1 MNCNTQNAKIKSITE
16 KTLIVG
22 IDVGSETHYA
32 RAFDWRNIEFSKKPF
47 AFSNDE
53 AGFASFKAWLED
65 IKEKFGKTIV
75 LPGMEPTGHYWFNLG
90 AFLQDN
96 GMKPVHVNPHHV
108 HKSKE
113 LDDNNPSKDPKTIAA
128 LVNEGRFN
136 YPYIPTGVYAEIRS
150 LYGLQVMTQEAL
162 IRVKNRI
169 ARWLS
174 IYFPEYKDV
183 YRSCDAISGVMVLKV
198 CPLPADIVML
208 GADGVNKIWRDAKL
222 RAAGMKR
229 ARPLVEAAKH
239 SVGSTESPEAA
250 KYEMELLLGDYEVY
264 TKRLARRGVDVYT
277 NVNELSECVE
287 LDDDFRII
295 LFRIEA
301 LYTDKKPLVDNA
313 SVEIKRAF
321 WKDFR
326 WFSSNN
332 MDWAVAECQQY
343 GTVNSYLDLLYEFH
357 ENRNLTPEQLL
368 EKMQRI
374 DVMERGSIN
383 SMTDHYLKE
392 LLKPLQEQCIEDRDK
407 CAKIAHIEIAFFYL
421 LDWEDMKCFQKE
433 IKHDPEMYAEMVSII
448 FRHDGDDP
456 EERKTEEFR
465 NYAQV
470 IHRLFDMAK
479 FCPCEENGTVSYDE
493 IKVWVDKLIRILDS
507 NHQKEM
513 FGYVLGRLFAYAPK
527 TADGHYPCEAV
538 CQIIEEYGDESL
550 LSEYRCELFN
560 KREIFSPSA
569 GRAEK
574 DIAEGY
580 KDNAEFLSIK
590 YPKTADVF
598 FKMSQSYVYDSD
610 LERRR
615 AENGYF

>member
-1 MNCNTQNAKIKSITE
+1 MYDTN
-16 KTLIVG
+16 LG
-22 IDVGSETHYA
+22 YIDLLLKATDFKPQ
-32 RAFDWRNIEFSKKPF
+32 RWNDLLNIYDEVEPDIRKK
-47 AFSNDE
+47 
-53 AGFASFKAWLED
+53 
-65 IKEKFGKTIV
+65 IKEKLLFEIAQMDDDERLIIKNNIRRLVYKHRYFASAEWAMGEDLIGEMLDILDSINFTQQEYDFEYLFRPSYDGIILDPVPYDVDDKRDINESKTKDLLVKKLNEFKENNYSLELLSKLCAQEKSSYLGRV
-75 LPGMEPTGHYWFNLG
+75 LSDYW
-90 AFLQDN
+90 A
-96 GMKPVHVNPHHV
+96 
-108 HKSKE
+108 
-113 LDDNNPSKDPKTIAA
+113 DDFFDKNVFA
-128 LVNEGRFN
+128 
-136 YPYIPTGVYAEIRS
+136 S
-150 LYGLQVMTQEAL
+150 LYKCQSKHEMA
-162 IRVKNRI
+162 I
-169 ARWLS
+169 
-174 IYFPEYKDV
+174 EY
-183 YRSCDAISGVMVLKV
+183 IEG
-198 CPLPADIVML
+198 
-208 GADGVNKIWRDAKL
+208 
-222 RAAGMKR
+222 
-229 ARPLVEAAKH
+229 
-239 SVGSTESPEAA
+239 
-250 KYEMELLLGDYEVY
+250 
-264 TKRLARRGVDVYT
+264 LARRGVDVYT

-343 GTVNSYLDLLYEFH
+343 GTVNTYLDLLYRFH

-374 DVMERGSIN
+374 DVMERGSNN

-433 IKHDPEMYAEMVSII
+433 IKHDPEMYAEMVSVI

-465 NYAQV
+465 NYAKV

-513 FGYVLGRLFAYAPK
+513 FGYVLGRLFVYAPK
-527 TADGHYPCEAV
+527 AADGHYPCEAV

-550 LSEYRCELFN
+550 LSEYRCELSN
-560 KREIFSPSA
+560 KRGIFSPSA

-574 DIAEGY
+574 DIAEDY
-580 KDNAEFLSIK
+580 KDNADFLSIK

-598 FKMSQSYVYDSD
+598 FKMSQRYVYDSD

>member
-1 MNCNTQNAKIKSITE
+1 MDDKRDINESKTKDLLVKKLNEFKENNYSLELLSKLCAQEKSSY
-16 KTLIVG
+16 LGRVLS
-22 IDVGSETHYA
+22 DYWA
-32 RAFDWRNIEFSKKPF
+32 DDFFDKNV
-47 AFSNDE
+47 
-53 AGFASFKAWLED
+53 FASLYKC
-65 IKEKFGKTIV
+65 
-75 LPGMEPTGHYWFNLG
+75 
-90 AFLQDN
+90 Q
-96 GMKPVHVNPHHV
+96 
-108 HKSKE
+108 SKHE
-113 LDDNNPSKDPKTIAA
+113 MAIEYI
-128 LVNEGRFN
+128 EG
-136 YPYIPTGVYAEIRS
+136 
-150 LYGLQVMTQEAL
+150 
-162 IRVKNRI
+162 
-169 ARWLS
+169 
-174 IYFPEYKDV
+174 
-183 YRSCDAISGVMVLKV
+183 
-198 CPLPADIVML
+198 
-208 GADGVNKIWRDAKL
+208 
-222 RAAGMKR
+222 
-229 ARPLVEAAKH
+229 
-239 SVGSTESPEAA
+239 
-250 KYEMELLLGDYEVY
+250 
-264 TKRLARRGVDVYT
+264 LARRGVDVYT
-277 NVNELSECVE
+277 NVNELGE

-343 GTVNSYLDLLYEFH
+343 GTVNTYLDLLYRFH

-374 DVMERGSIN
+374 DVMERGSNN

-433 IKHDPEMYAEMVSII
+433 IKHDPEMYAEMVSVI

-465 NYAQV
+465 NYAKV

-527 TADGHYPCEAV
+527 AADGHYPCEAV

-560 KREIFSPSA
+560 KRGIFSPSA

-574 DIAEGY
+574 DIAEDY
-580 KDNAEFLSIK
+580 KDNADFLSIK

-598 FKMSQSYVYDSD
+598 FKMSQRYVYDSD

>member
-1 MNCNTQNAKIKSITE
+1 MYDTNLGYIDLLLKATDFKPQRWNDLLSIYDE
-16 KTLIVG
+16 VDPDI
-22 IDVGSETHYA
+22 
-32 RAFDWRNIEFSKKPF
+32 RKK
-47 AFSNDE
+47 
-53 AGFASFKAWLED
+53 
-65 IKEKFGKTIV
+65 IKEKLLFEIAQMDDDERLIIKNNIRRVVYKHRYFASAEWAMGEDLIGEMLDILDSINFTQQEYDFEYLFRPSYDGIILDPVPYDVDDKRDINESKTKDLLVKKINEFKENNYSLELLSKLCAKEKSSYLGRV
-75 LPGMEPTGHYWFNLG
+75 LSDYW
-90 AFLQDN
+90 D
-96 GMKPVHVNPHHV
+96 
-108 HKSKE
+108 
-113 LDDNNPSKDPKTIAA
+113 DDNFDKNVFA
-128 LVNEGRFN
+128 
-136 YPYIPTGVYAEIRS
+136 S
-150 LYGLQVMTQEAL
+150 LYKCQSKHEMA
-162 IRVKNRI
+162 I
-169 ARWLS
+169 
-174 IYFPEYKDV
+174 EY
-183 YRSCDAISGVMVLKV
+183 IEG
-198 CPLPADIVML
+198 
-208 GADGVNKIWRDAKL
+208 
-222 RAAGMKR
+222 
-229 ARPLVEAAKH
+229 
-239 SVGSTESPEAA
+239 
-250 KYEMELLLGDYEVY
+250 
-264 TKRLARRGVDVYT
+264 LARRGVDVYT

-470 IHRLFDMAK
+470 IHELS
-479 FCPCEENGTVSYDE
+479 VS
-493 IKVWVDKLIRILDS
+493 S
-507 NHQKEM
+507 
-513 FGYVLGRLFAYAPK
+513 
-527 TADGHYPCEAV
+527 
-538 CQIIEEYGDESL
+538 
-550 LSEYRCELFN
+550 
-560 KREIFSPSA
+560 
-569 GRAEK
+569 
-574 DIAEGY
+574 
-580 KDNAEFLSIK
+580 
-590 YPKTADVF
+590 
-598 FKMSQSYVYDSD
+598 
-610 LERRR
+610 
-615 AENGYF
+615 

>member
-1 MNCNTQNAKIKSITE
+1 MLEIFIYHDTNLGYIDLLLKATDFKPQRWNDLLSIYDE
-16 KTLIVG
+16 VDPDI
-22 IDVGSETHYA
+22 
-32 RAFDWRNIEFSKKPF
+32 RKK
-47 AFSNDE
+47 
-53 AGFASFKAWLED
+53 
-65 IKEKFGKTIV
+65 IKEKLLF
-75 LPGMEPTGHYWFNLG
+75 E
-90 AFLQDN
+90 
-96 GMKPVHVNPHHV
+96 
-108 HKSKE
+108 
-113 LDDNNPSKDPKTIAA
+113 IA
-128 LVNEGRFN
+128 
-136 YPYIPTGVYAEIRS
+136 
-150 LYGLQVMTQEAL
+150 QM
-162 IRVKNRI
+162 
-169 ARWLS
+169 
-174 IYFPEYKDV
+174 
-183 YRSCDAISGVMVLKV
+183 
-198 CPLPADIVML
+198 
-208 GADGVNKIWRDAKL
+208 
-222 RAAGMKR
+222 
-229 ARPLVEAAKH
+229 
-239 SVGSTESPEAA
+239 
-250 KYEMELLLGDYEVY
+250 
-264 TKRLARRGVDVYT
+264 
-277 NVNELSECVE
+277 
-287 LDDDFRII
+287 DDDERLII
-295 LFRIEA
+295 KNNIRRVVYKHRYFASAEWAMGEDLIGEMLDILDSINFTQQEYDFEYLFR
-301 LYTDKKPLVDNA
+301 P
-313 SVEIKRAF
+313 
-321 WKDFR
+321 
-326 WFSSNN
+326 
-332 MDWAVAECQQY
+332 
-343 GTVNSYLDLLYEFH
+343 SYD
-357 ENRNLTPEQLL
+357 
-368 EKMQRI
+368 
-374 DVMERGSIN
+374 
-383 SMTDHYLKE
+383 
-392 LLKPLQEQCIEDRDK
+392 
-407 CAKIAHIEIAFFYL
+407 
-421 LDWEDMKCFQKE
+421 
-433 IKHDPEMYAEMVSII
+433 AEMVSII

>member
-1 MNCNTQNAKIKSITE
+1 MCEYLIGEMLDILESINFTQQEYDFEYLFRPSYDGIILDPVPYDVDDKRDINESKTKDLLVKKINEFKENNYSLELLSKLCAQEKSSY
-16 KTLIVG
+16 LGRVLS
-22 IDVGSETHYA
+22 DYWDDDN
-32 RAFDWRNIEFSKKPF
+32 FDKNV
-47 AFSNDE
+47 
-53 AGFASFKAWLED
+53 FASLYKC
-65 IKEKFGKTIV
+65 
-75 LPGMEPTGHYWFNLG
+75 
-90 AFLQDN
+90 Q
-96 GMKPVHVNPHHV
+96 
-108 HKSKE
+108 SKHE
-113 LDDNNPSKDPKTIAA
+113 MAIEYI
-128 LVNEGRFN
+128 EG
-136 YPYIPTGVYAEIRS
+136 
-150 LYGLQVMTQEAL
+150 
-162 IRVKNRI
+162 
-169 ARWLS
+169 
-174 IYFPEYKDV
+174 
-183 YRSCDAISGVMVLKV
+183 
-198 CPLPADIVML
+198 
-208 GADGVNKIWRDAKL
+208 
-222 RAAGMKR
+222 
-229 ARPLVEAAKH
+229 
-239 SVGSTESPEAA
+239 
-250 KYEMELLLGDYEVY
+250 
-264 TKRLARRGVDVYT
+264 LARRGVDVYT

-527 TADGHYPCEAV
+527 AADGHYPCEAV

-560 KREIFSPSA
+560 KRGIFSPSA

-574 DIAEGY
+574 DIAEDY
-580 KDNAEFLSIK
+580 KDNADFLSIK

-598 FKMSQSYVYDSD
+598 FKMSQRYVYDSD

>member
-1 MNCNTQNAKIKSITE
+1 MIIETALVELAKAGGTE
-16 KTLIVG
+16 LFISSSESLLKKVKT
-22 IDVGSETHYA
+22 A
-32 RAFDWRNIEFSKKPF
+32 K
-47 AFSNDE
+47 
-53 AGFASFKAWLED
+53 D
-65 IKEKFGKTIV
+65 IKQLFINTGEFFVDYENDADQLFDDMANVLSKENMTKLANELKDEPGYKLKDRLLNSLMGIMKEYEIPHGMALSYANAILFAIMGQLPVVAPDKYDRAYQAEWKAEQEECFKELAEKF
-75 LPGMEPTGHYWFNLG
+75 E
-90 AFLQDN
+90 
-96 GMKPVHVNPHHV
+96 
-108 HKSKE
+108 
-113 LDDNNPSKDPKTIAA
+113 
-128 LVNEGRFN
+128 R
-136 YPYIPTGVYAEIRS
+136 
-150 LYGLQVMTQEAL
+150 
-162 IRVKNRI
+162 
-169 ARWLS
+169 
-174 IYFPEYKDV
+174 
-183 YRSCDAISGVMVLKV
+183 
-198 CPLPADIVML
+198 
-208 GADGVNKIWRDAKL
+208 
-222 RAAGMKR
+222 
-229 ARPLVEAAKH
+229 
-239 SVGSTESPEAA
+239 
-250 KYEMELLLGDYEVY
+250 
-264 TKRLARRGVDVYT
+264 
-277 NVNELSECVE
+277 LSECVE